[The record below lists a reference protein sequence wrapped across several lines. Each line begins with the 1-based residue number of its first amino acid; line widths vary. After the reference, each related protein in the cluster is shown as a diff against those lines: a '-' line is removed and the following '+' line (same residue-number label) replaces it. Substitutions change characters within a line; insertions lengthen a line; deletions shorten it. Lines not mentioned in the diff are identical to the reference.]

1 MNLMKLINNR
11 QRTDGVQIVL
21 IPWWEEER
29 GLNWTI
35 FSVDIMHICISHHN
49 VEAFG
54 YQRLYVTSRHV
65 FNVLCTGG

>member
-35 FSVDIMHICISHHN
+35 FSVDIMHKCISHHN
-49 VEAFG
+49 VEAFV
-54 YQRLYVTSRHV
+54 YQRLYVTSQHV